1 MLKIREA
8 RFRSIQHIIP
18 NNKDDIEQER
28 AQRNLE
34 RASLNEHGTKNSISQ
49 N

>member
-1 MLKIREA
+1 MFKTREGSV
-8 RFRSIQHIIP
+8 RSGQCIIP
-18 NNKDDIEQER
+18 NNKDDIEKER

-34 RASLNEHGTKNSISQ
+34 RSFLNEHGTKSPGSQ